1 MRSRNGK
8 VSLSVSQVRELVSC
22 LEWAGREDG
31 LRTVENL
38 LEDVDGAVGA
48 LVPMLSNSNDHDT
61 VLASFALD
69 GMVMQVLR
77 GQDGDGRA
85 NGLGTALARMLGKAK
100 DDTARAVIVKCLQ
113 QLGDTACVPV
123 LGRYLL
129 KGEPMFSH
137 SLNALRSISGEL
149 AADTL
154 HEAFLKA
161 DGKARALLCAAMLE
175 AEVVSDELL
184 DEALDCLLETD
195 DPALARL
202 LMGRLAS
209 RGCAEIADKL
219 LHMLH
224 GISRVDAAQARRALL
239 TLVCEE
245 DFFINVDDEYDGC
258 EDDGCGCE
266 HDGCEDGGCEDGSHD
281 AKSERLEE
289 ICRRFHRVDSS
300 PASLY
305 ALAIVLGEC
314 DEVFEALCKAL
325 RSRNAVLR
333 AAANGVFKCMFSG
346 VEHTQRLVG
355 IAAGLRTGAKADML
369 YMLGS
374 RKDMVARPFV
384 MSCLSDKSSLV
395 RQAALEVARKLPGN
409 VVSEGMLA
417 ALKEDG
423 ME

>member
-1 MRSRNGK
+1 
-8 VSLSVSQVRELVSC
+8 
-22 LEWAGREDG
+22 
-31 LRTVENL
+31 
-38 LEDVDGAVGA
+38 
-48 LVPMLSNSNDHDT
+48 
-61 VLASFALD
+61 
-69 GMVMQVLR
+69 
-77 GQDGDGRA
+77 
-85 NGLGTALARMLGKAK
+85 MLGKAR

-137 SLNALRSISGEL
+137 SLNALRAISGEL

-219 LHMLH
+219 LRMLH

-245 DFFINVDDEYDGC
+245 DFFINVDDEDDGC
-258 EDDGCGCE
+258 EDDGCGYEDDCYE
-266 HDGCEDGGCEDGSHD
+266 DGGCGYEDGGCEDGSHD
-281 AKSERLEE
+281 ANSERLEE

-384 MSCLSDKSSLV
+384 MSCLSDKSPLV
-395 RQAALEVARKLPGN
+395 RQAALEAARKLPGN

-417 ALKEDG
+417 ALKKDG